1 MKNTIRF
8 SVLASGSG
16 GNAFYVETENAK
28 VIVDAGLSCSEI
40 ERRLRLVG
48 IQPESLDA
56 LVITHEH
63 GDHIRGAGP
72 LSRRHDLPVYIN
84 RKTLIKGLKMLGNLA
99 RPVIFQTGQT
109 LVIKDLGIE
118 TFTKC
123 HDASDPFG
131 LVFNPLGGS
140 SNTNGTRIGMVTDL
154 GRSTRLV
161 EDRLKGCQALIVEF
175 NYDQE
180 MLDNGPY
187 PLDLQRRIKGQEG
200 HLSNEQAGDLLCAVS
215 HDDLRVV
222 VLAHLS
228 ETNNE
233 PEKARQEAVK
243 ALGKCGLNNT
253 RLLISRQDEP
263 GPMVELYW

>member
-1 MKNTIRF
+1 MKNAIRF
-8 SVLASGSG
+8 SVLASGSS
-16 GNAFYVETENAK
+16 GNACYVETDNAR
-28 VIVDAGLSCSEI
+28 ILVDAGLSCSEI
-40 ERRLRLVG
+40 ERRLELIGV
-48 IQPESLDA
+48 QPENLDA
-56 LVITHEH
+56 LIITHEH

-72 LSRRHDLPVYIN
+72 LSRRYDLPVYIN
-84 RKTLIKGLKMLGNLA
+84 RKTFKKGLKMLGNLA
-99 RPVIFQTGQT
+99 RPVIFQTGQS
-109 LVIKDLGIE
+109 LAIRDLGVE

-131 LVFNPLGGS
+131 LVFTALGGS
-140 SNTNGTRIGMVTDL
+140 STSNGTRIGLVTDL

-161 EDRLKGCQALIVEF
+161 EDRLKGCHALIIEF

-187 PLDLQRRIKGQEG
+187 PLDLQRRIKGQDG
-200 HLSNEQAGDLLCAVS
+200 HLSNEQAGDLLRAVA

-233 PEKARQEAVK
+233 PDKACQEAEKALA
-243 ALGKCGLNNT
+243 KCGLDNT
-253 RLLISRQDEP
+253 RLLISKQDET
-263 GPMVELYW
+263 GPMVEL